1 MAKIDLKDAYTVVPI
16 AEDSRQYL
24 TFQNR
29 GMVYRYRALPPF
41 GVSISSRISSKLMK
55 YAVESLRAKG
65 IRLVYYLDDICLL
78 AKTKTKLQDH
88 VRMTIGHLSELGFIM
103 NREKSDTTAKK
114 IQDFLGFTFNTKD
127 MRISVPKPKLDKIL

>member
-1 MAKIDLKDAYTVVPI
+1 MEGIPALRELLEPGNFMAKIDLKDAYTVVPI

-29 GMVYRYRALPPF
+29 DIIYRYRALPF
-41 GVSISSRISSKLMK
+41 GVSIAPYIFSKLMR

-88 VRMTIGHLSELGFIM
+88 VRMT
-103 NREKSDTTAKK
+103 TAVSRNWG
-114 IQDFLGFTFNTKD
+114 L
-127 MRISVPKPKLDKIL
+127 